1 MSDKE
6 KVILQTIKEVK
17 RKHAGHLLALQGVV
31 SIGIGKDPE
40 GKPVIVA
47 GLDSPR
53 PKTQKKI
60 PKELDGFP
68 VLVEIIGPVKAQ
80 KKLFP
85 PDSL

>member
-1 MSDKE
+1 MSNKE
-6 KVILQTIKEVK
+6 KIISPTIQEAKGK
-17 RKHAGHLLALQGVV
+17 YAGRLLALQGVV
-31 SIGIGKDPE
+31 SVGIGKDPE

-68 VLVEIIGPVKAQ
+68 VRIEIVGLVKAQ